1 MEQNFKLLPIF
12 ILILY
17 FISCDNDHLE
27 TTTINGFSQPKNYEK
42 GTFTWEFNMNTKTV
56 MIINTVAIY
65 NTLYTLIFINNR
77 EGVNPFEI
85 VEENSMNF
93 LAVENRKGA
102 IKLEQNK
109 LTLDYGIAQDDMD
122 IFLKDKL

>member
-56 MIINTVAIY
+56 TIINTVAIY
-65 NTLYTLIFINNR
+65 DTLYTLIFINNR

>member
-1 MEQNFKLLPIF
+1 MERNFKLLPIF

-42 GTFTWEFNMNTKTV
+42 GTFTCEFNMNTKTV
-56 MIINTVAIY
+56 TIINTVAIY
-65 NTLYTLIFINNR
+65 DTLYTLIFINNR

>member
-12 ILILY
+12 ILILC

-27 TTTINGFSQPKNYEK
+27 TTTITGFSQPKNYEK

-56 MIINTVAIY
+56 TIINTAAIY
-65 NTLYTLIFINNR
+65 NTLYIPSFINNR

-109 LTLDYGIAQDDMD
+109 LTLDYGIAQGDMD
-122 IFLKDKL
+122 ILLKDKL